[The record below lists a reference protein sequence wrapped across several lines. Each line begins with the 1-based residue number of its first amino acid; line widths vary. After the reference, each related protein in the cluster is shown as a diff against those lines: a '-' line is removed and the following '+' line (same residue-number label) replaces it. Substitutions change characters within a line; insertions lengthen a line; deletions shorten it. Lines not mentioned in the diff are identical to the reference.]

1 MIFCKFVLEYTI
13 LVGKQYS
20 VIMRLGVSGLCVE
33 DISDIIRSGLGHWV
47 SLNFISGTSDCIQ
60 MISTGVGCLPDIA
73 PHIRTSN
80 GEDSK
85 TTPKLV
91 GVFDNEMAQSIIA
104 RIHSF
109 HLGGIRFQGNVSPI
123 FLDNLRR
130 TIMPDLCPEMAF
142 VKYISGESCQ
152 IRTLCDVYEAYVDA
166 FLLDGYSDESFSH
179 VQRFLGVNGEKMVTP
194 FFIRVAPDTK
204 RVMACLREISH
215 PSFGGIDIDFSHSK
229 SVAEILSVL
238 REVSAML

>member
-1 MIFCKFVLEYTI
+1 
-13 LVGKQYS
+13 
-20 VIMRLGVSGLCVE
+20 MRIGVSGLRVE
-33 DISDIIRSGLGHWV
+33 VIPDIIKSGLGHWV
-47 SLNFISGTSDCIQ
+47 SLNFISGTSDCLQ

-80 GEDSK
+80 VTDCNK
-85 TTPKLV
+85 HTPKLV

-109 HLGGIRFQGNVSPI
+109 RLGGVLFQGNVSPV

-130 TIMPDLCPEMAF
+130 TIIPDICPEMVF
-142 VKYISGESCQ
+142 VKYITGESCQ
-152 IRTLCDVYEAYVDA
+152 IRTLCEVYGAYVDT
-166 FLLDGYSDESFSH
+166 FLLEGYSGESFSH
-179 VQRFLGVNGEKMVTP
+179 VQRFLEANGEEMVNP

-204 RVMACLREISH
+204 RIMSCLRGFSH

>member
-13 LVGKQYS
+13 LVDKQYS
-20 VIMRLGVSGLCVE
+20 VIMRLGVSGLRVE
-33 DISDIIRSGLGHWV
+33 DISDIIKSGLGHWV

-60 MISTGVGCLPDIA
+60 MISTGMGCLPDIA

-109 HLGGIRFQGNVSPI
+109 HLGGVQFQGNVGPTLWIISDERLFPI
-123 FLDNLRR
+123 FV
-130 TIMPDLCPEMAF
+130 P
-142 VKYISGESCQ
+142 KW
-152 IRTLCDVYEAYVDA
+152 
-166 FLLDGYSDESFSH
+166 LL
-179 VQRFLGVNGEKMVTP
+179 
-194 FFIRVAPDTK
+194 
-204 RVMACLREISH
+204 
-215 PSFGGIDIDFSHSK
+215 
-229 SVAEILSVL
+229 
-238 REVSAML
+238 